1 MKIKKIWFDDEYL
14 YGLGDNGTTY
24 RQSLIWYQKLRNAT
38 EKEQRGICFRFRWHT
53 LA

>member
-24 RQSLIWYQKLRNAT
+24 RQSQSIIYLIIY
-38 EKEQRGICFRFRWHT
+38 C
-53 LA
+53 